1 MWIFLKNRTQIFFT
15 ISVVRLCR
23 ECLWVINVE
32 GHAAHYRMVSTT
44 ITLRVIK
51 RQDQRTQHEMR
62 MYTWS
67 RNVSVKAL
75 VRWAISK
82 RLTDRLPKLSLI
94 TQPPWN
100 WPDIGVNVSPP
111 TLDSNFWGSR
121 SRFFMRKFTFLEK
134 SFSWWTW
141 DPNTRPTTHGPADDA
156 IC

>member
-1 MWIFLKNRTQIFFT
+1 M
-15 ISVVRLCR
+15 VRLCR

-94 TQPPWN
+94 TH
-100 WPDIGVNVSPP
+100 SPP
-111 TLDSNFWGSR
+111 GTDR
-121 SRFFMRKFTFLEK
+121 
-134 SFSWWTW
+134 
-141 DPNTRPTTHGPADDA
+141 
-156 IC
+156 I